1 MKDVTALMINAIL
14 RPPQALDR
22 MLRKFILLIN
32 PRRLLLIMAAT
43 IFLVETLVMLI
54 LSEMPPISRGWE
66 ALLDSTILL
75 VLLVPFYLYIYRP
88 FWEERQRQER
98 QIRFLSQ
105 RLLTATEAESKRVAH
120 EIHDQCGQTLTALQ
134 FGLQTLKN
142 KIPATNQPSQAQADH
157 LVLMAAQLGNELRD
171 LTTRLRPVVLDQV
184 GLVAALT
191 WQIETFQKN
200 YPDISITARLLR
212 KADLEQR
219 LASAGEDAIF
229 RICQESLTNIARH
242 ASASVV
248 LMCLTLENGS
258 VELKIEDN
266 GIGFDLDKCLDQED
280 GECGFGLLGMRE
292 RALMG
297 GGTFRISTAPGEG
310 TSIRASFPLT
320 GEGRS

>member
-1 MKDVTALMINAIL
+1 MKDVTALMIKAIL
-14 RPPQALDR
+14 RPPKALDR
-22 MLRKFILLIN
+22 KLRKLILLIN
-32 PRRLLLIMAAT
+32 PRRLLLIMAAA
-43 IFLVETLVMLI
+43 IFLVETLVMFL

-75 VLLVPFYLYIYRP
+75 VLLAPFYLYIYRP
-88 FWEERQRQER
+88 FWEERQRQEH

-105 RLLTATEAESKRVAH
+105 RLLTATEEESKRVAH

-142 KIPATNQPSQAQADH
+142 KIHETNQPALAQADH
-157 LVLMAAQLGNELRD
+157 LVRIVTQLSDEMRD

-184 GLVAALT
+184 GLIAALT
-191 WQIETFQKN
+191 WQIETFQKS
-200 YPDISITARLLR
+200 YPDINITARLLR
-212 KADLEQR
+212 KADLERR
-219 LASAGEDAIF
+219 LSSAGEDAIF

-248 LMCLTLENGS
+248 QMRLTLENGS

-266 GIGFDLDKCLDQED
+266 GVGFDLDKCLDHED

-297 GGTFRISTAPGEG
+297 GGSFHIRTAPGQG
-310 TSIRASFPLT
+310 TSILSSFPLT
-320 GEGRS
+320 GEERA